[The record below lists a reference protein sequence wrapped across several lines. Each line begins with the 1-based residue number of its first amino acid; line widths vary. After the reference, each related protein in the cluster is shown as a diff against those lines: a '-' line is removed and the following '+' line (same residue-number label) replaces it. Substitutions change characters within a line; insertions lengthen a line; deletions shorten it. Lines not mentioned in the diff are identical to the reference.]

1 MKAQTGGKYDNQ
13 LLYIREVPRRVSSSC
28 TMDSFS
34 SRVGCYAAIAM
45 VTLTIITFF
54 LACIAI
60 PPSGPYCP
68 DGENCISYPY
78 TKQIEKQ
85 FPRDYLWMF
94 LAIPQTASYL
104 VLVCLACAG
113 APESKRVFG
122 TIAVAFATIGSSILI
137 ADYYVQLAVIMPS
150 ILNGE
155 HGDGLS
161 LLTMYNGRGVFI
173 ALEEAGYLCL
183 GASLLALSP
192 LFSGMLRL
200 LLSGSFALDLVALLY
215 INLRYGWDRS
225 YRFEVAVI
233 SITWLAFIICGSM
246 IAVVFLRDTT
256 TDAME
261 KGHQERMDA
270 KQKST

>member
-1 MKAQTGGKYDNQ
+1 MES
-13 LLYIREVPRRVSSSC
+13 L
-28 TMDSFS
+28 S
-34 SRVGCYAAIAM
+34 SRVSFYAAIST
-45 VTLTIITFF
+45 VTLTVITFS
-54 LACIAI
+54 LACIAV
-60 PPSGPYCP
+60 PPAGPYCP
-68 DGENCISYPY
+68 YEENCISYPY
-78 TKQIEKQ
+78 TEQIEKQ

-104 VLVCLACAG
+104 VLVCSACSW
-113 APESKRVFG
+113 APEAKRVFG
-122 TIAVAFATIGSSILI
+122 TIAVVFATIGSSILI

-183 GASLLALSP
+183 GASLFALSP
-192 LFSGMLRL
+192 LFSGVLRL
-200 LLSGSFALDLVALLY
+200 LLAGSFATNLVALLY

-225 YRFEVAVI
+225 YRFEVAAI
-233 SITWLAFIICGSM
+233 SIDWLAFIICGSM
-246 IAVVFLRDTT
+246 IAVVFLRDTMRDAVDKVHKER
-256 TDAME
+256 TDV
-261 KGHQERMDA
+261 